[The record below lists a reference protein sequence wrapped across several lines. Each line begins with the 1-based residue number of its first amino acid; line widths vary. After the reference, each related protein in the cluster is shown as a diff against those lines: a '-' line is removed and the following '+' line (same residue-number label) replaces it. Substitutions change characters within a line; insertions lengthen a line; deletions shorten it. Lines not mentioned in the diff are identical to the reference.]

1 MTIYLD
7 YVFFINLLFDLILL
21 VSLSLLLKRNI
32 KIRRIMLGSLFGG
45 ISGLTI
51 ILPISSFFYFI
62 LKIIIGI
69 LLVIITF
76 NYKDLKYTK
85 DNLFYLIILSI
96 VLGGLLY
103 LLNLEFGNTKKLNTL
118 TLLIISVVFM
128 YIYIKQI
135 KKQKLEYSTNYE
147 VDVNYNNKCYKLKG
161 YLDTGNILKDPYTNK
176 PILITNKNIK
186 AENYIYVPYNTVS
199 GKGMMKCFKPEKVII
214 KDLGVFKN
222 VLIGITDEKI
232 NISGVDIILNKY
244 LLEDE

>member
-7 YVFFINLLFDLILL
+7 YVFFINFLFDLILL
-21 VSLSLLLKRNI
+21 VSLSLLLKRNV
-32 KIRRIMLGSLFGG
+32 KLVRILLGSIFGG
-45 ISGLTI
+45 LSGLTI

-69 LLVIITF
+69 ILVIITF
-76 NYKDLKYTK
+76 GYKDIKYTK

-96 VLGGLLY
+96 ILGGFLY
-103 LLNLEFGNTKKLNTL
+103 LIDLEFGSTKKLNIGI
-118 TLLIISVVFM
+118 LLIISIIFM
-128 YIYIKQI
+128 YFYIKRI
-135 KKQKLEYSTNYE
+135 KKDKVNYSTNYE
-147 VDVNYNNKCYKLKG
+147 VEINYNNKRYKLKG
-161 YLDTGNILKDPYTNK
+161 YLDTGNVLKDPYMNK

-186 AENYIYVPYNTVS
+186 AKNYIYVPFNTIS
-199 GKGMMKCFKPEKVII
+199 GKGMMKCFKPNNVNI

-222 VLIGITDEKI
+222 VLIGITEEKI